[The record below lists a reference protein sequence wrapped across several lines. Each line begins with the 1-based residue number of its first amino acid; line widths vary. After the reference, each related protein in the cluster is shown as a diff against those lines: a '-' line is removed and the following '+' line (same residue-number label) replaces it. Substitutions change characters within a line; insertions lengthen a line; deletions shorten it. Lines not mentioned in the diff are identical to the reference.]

1 MQPRVRKIVGVAF
14 LLSAAILLVMG
25 EFLREP
31 GRELVVVAL
40 RLCAIV
46 DALLGLVFFLLS
58 LRKAGERGRGKDTGR
73 DF

>member
-40 RLCAIV
+40 RLCAIL
-46 DALLGLVFFLLS
+46 DALLGLVFFLLA
-58 LRKAGERGRGKDTGR
+58 LRGASRSGQSPN
-73 DF
+73 